1 MAMLHDPAT
10 REAIKAR
17 IVALRPDSPRRW
29 GRMTTDQMLWH
40 LNAGIDNCL
49 GRHHV
54 EPLRLPL
61 PHALVKFVVLNLP
74 WRKGKTPTAREF
86 LAREQYDFEAE
97 KAKLLHLIDEVTAR
111 PLDGAWP
118 DSPFMGPMTGKDWS
132 RMGAKHLDHHLT
144 QFGV

>member
-10 REAIKAR
+10 RDAIKAR
-17 IVALRPDSPRRW
+17 VAALRPDSPRRW
-29 GRMTTDQMLWH
+29 GRMSVDQMLWH
-40 LNAGIDNCL
+40 VNVAIDNCL

-54 EPLRLPL
+54 EAIRLPVPRPL
-61 PHALVKFVVLNLP
+61 LKFFVLNFP
-74 WRKGKTPTAREF
+74 WRKGRTPTAREF
-86 LAREQYDFEAE
+86 RAREQYDFDAE
-97 KAKLLHLIDEVTAR
+97 KTKLLRLIDEVTAR